1 MYISFVFRKMYIR
14 FVTKLKNTESTM
26 NKDQRQE
33 VDDIAKR
40 IDLTASKIT
49 DQIAEESKK
58 LAKGERKP
66 NANQV
71 KSQKAIDLL
80 QYALSGMK
88 DSQAILNLVAQD
100 MMEDFDPPEKDQS
113 HLSVVEKEPEENSPE
128 KIRRG
133 YRVVTSD
140 EMPEIERNSKVY
152 ITYTVNKRG
161 KGIENAFSMVTDP
174 IQPIKTVL
182 DVQSLANSVL
192 KYHIHQNE
200 IPELEAK
207 ELYCTVL
214 TWKKLEA

>member
-14 FVTKLKNTESTM
+14 FVTKLKNTKSAM

-33 VDDIAKR
+33 VADIAKR
-40 IDLTASKIT
+40 IDLTASKIST
-49 DQIAEESKK
+49 QIAEESKK
-58 LAKGERKP
+58 LPDGERKP

-80 QYALSGMK
+80 QHALYGMK
-88 DSQAILNLVAQD
+88 ESQSVLNLVAQD
-100 MMEDFDPPEKDQS
+100 MMEDFDPPEKEQS
-113 HLSVVEKEPEENSPE
+113 HLAVVEKETPDNSPE
-128 KIRRG
+128 TIRQG

-140 EMPEIERNSKVY
+140 EVPETESNEKCY
-152 ITYTVNKRG
+152 ITYTVNKKG
-161 KGIENAFSMVTDP
+161 AGIENAFSMVTDP
-174 IQPIKTVL
+174 IRPIKTVA

-192 KYHIHQNE
+192 KFYLQQNE
-200 IPELEAK
+200 VPELEAK